1 MKNDKKNASDF
12 NIRFVREVHV
22 LIYGYVICIY
32 KNREAKSNAHSSL
45 LYLSNLSIYSS
56 EQNTCTGFL
65 GRKFAPLLKP
75 ER

>member
-1 MKNDKKNASDF
+1 MIKNASNF

-56 EQNTCTGFL
+56 EQKHAPAFL
-65 GRKFAPLLKP
+65 EESLPLSSNLKD
-75 ER
+75 EMQ